1 MKLTI
6 SIPIAP
12 TTKELEIKIKEPAY
26 NYASTIFEH
35 FDYNDDGIG
44 NLKKSKKEMM
54 LFYFNFM
61 KDINRPT

>member
-35 FDYNDDGIG
+35 FDYNDDGKG
-44 NLKKSKKEMM
+44 NFEKNKERNDAF
-54 LFYFNFM
+54 LFQFYERY
-61 KDINRPT
+61 K